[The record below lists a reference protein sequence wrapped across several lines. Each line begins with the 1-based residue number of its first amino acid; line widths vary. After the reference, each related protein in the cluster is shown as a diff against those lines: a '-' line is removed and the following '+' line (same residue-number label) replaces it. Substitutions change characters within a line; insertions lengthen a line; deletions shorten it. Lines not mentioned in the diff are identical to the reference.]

1 MRKPVFILHVHCLP
15 FHQSTETYHPNNT
28 MIQTMSTSAVFR
40 ATDLQLASLLTDM
53 SIVGLVVIALIT
65 IGFIYLLLT
74 CYRKVEKGRALVR
87 TGGSSAKV
95 ILNGGFVVPIIHRAE
110 LIDISVKRIEI
121 DRTGKNGLICLDNMR
136 ADIKVVFFVRINNV
150 EADIIKVADS
160 IGCVR
165 ASSEPEI
172 RNLFD
177 AKFSEALKTV
187 GKRFMFIQLYEDRD
201 KFREAILKV
210 IGTDLN
216 GYVLEDAAIDY
227 LEQTPIEMLDPDN
240 ILDSEGIKKITELTA
255 EQAKLSNKI
264 QRNKEMVIKQ
274 QDVEAREAILELERQ
289 LKETEARQKRE
300 VETVQFRE
308 QAESA
313 KVGEE
318 ERRKSEIARIA
329 ADEEVAIAEENKQRQ
344 VIVALRNKERT
355 DGVELE
361 RVERERMI
369 EQIERERVTQLKQIE
384 SEKAVEQQR
393 KEIQEVIR
401 ERVMVEKLV
410 VEEQQRMKDTEA
422 FATADRAKKV
432 LVTQAEASA
441 QENLIQQIKEAEAH
455 KQAAQFKADEDAY
468 TLTTQAEASRQA
480 AKLGAEEKL
489 ITAEAYQMAA
499 EKEAAGKILLAEA
512 ITKDSAAIGIGEAEV
527 IRAKGAADAES
538 IRVKADAMKLFE
550 EAGQEHE
557 EFKLELDKTKTVE
570 LAQIDVQRQ
579 IAEQQ
584 AIVIGEALKHS
595 KIDIVGGEVEF
606 FDRITRAITTG
617 KVVDRTIGNSQVL
630 GDVKDTFF
638 NGDPEYFKAQAK
650 TWIQDFGV
658 ETEDLKNL
666 TVSALLGKL
675 VGSATGEKR
684 QRLIGILGAAERFG
698 LSDATA
704 ASLLK

>member
-1 MRKPVFILHVHCLP
+1 MSAIASSFQDLP
-15 FHQSTETYHPNNT
+15 P
-28 MIQTMSTSAVFR
+28 
-40 ATDLQLASLLTDM
+40 LASFASDVG
-53 SIVGLVVIALIT
+53 IVGIVVVMLVG

-87 TGGSSAKV
+87 TGGSRAKV

-187 GKRFMFIQLYEDRD
+187 GKRFLFIQLYEDRD

-264 QRNKEMVIKQ
+264 QRDKEKIIKQ

-289 LKETEARQKRE
+289 LKETEARQQRE
-300 VETVQFRE
+300 VETVRARE
-308 QAESA
+308 LAETA
-313 KVGEE
+313 KVSEE
-318 ERRKSEIARIA
+318 ERRKANIARIA
-329 ADEEVAIAEENKQRQ
+329 ADEEIAIADENKQRQ
-344 VIVALRNKERT
+344 VLVAQRNKERT

-393 KEIQEVIR
+393 KEIQDVIR
-401 ERVMVEKLV
+401 ERVMVENLV

-422 FATADRAKKV
+422 FATAERAKKV
-432 LVTQAEASA
+432 SVTNAEAMA

-455 KQAAQFKADEDAY
+455 KQAAQFRADEDAY
-468 TLTTQAEASRQA
+468 TVTTAAEASRQA
-480 AKLGAEEKL
+480 AKLGAEERL
-489 ITAEAYQMAA
+489 IAAEAFQAA
-499 EKEAAGKILLAEA
+499 SEKEAVAKKLLAEA
-512 ITKDSAAIGIGEAEV
+512 TTKESAAVGMGEAEV
-527 IRAKGAADAES
+527 VRAKGSADAEA
-538 IRVKADAMKLFE
+538 IREKADAMKLFE
-550 EAGQEHE
+550 EAGQDHE
-557 EFKLELDKTKTVE
+557 EFKLELEKDKTIE

-595 KIDIVGGEVEF
+595 KIDIVGGETEF

-638 NGDPEYFKAQAK
+638 NGDPEYFKAQVG
-650 TWIQDFGV
+650 TWIQDFGIG
-658 ETEDLKNL
+658 TEDLKNL
-666 TVSALLGKL
+666 SVSALLGKL
-675 VGSATGEKR
+675 VGSADGDKR
-684 QRLIGILGAAERFG
+684 SRLIGMLGAAERFG
-698 LSDATA
+698 LADVKA

>member
-1 MRKPVFILHVHCLP
+1 MNH
-15 FHQSTETYHPNNT
+15 
-28 MIQTMSTSAVFR
+28 TMSLPA
-40 ATDLQLASLLTDM
+40 AIDANLPLPLAFLSEMSLVAAGVIL
-53 SIVGLVVIALIT
+53 LVVI
-65 IGFIYLLLT
+65 GFFYLLLT
-74 CYRKVEKGRALVR
+74 CYRKVEKGSALVR
-87 TGGSSAKV
+87 TGGSAAKV
-95 ILNGGFVVPIIHRAE
+95 ILNGGFVIPIIHRAE
-110 LIDISVKRIEI
+110 LIDISVKRIEV
-121 DRTGKNGLICLDNMR
+121 DRTGKNGLICQDNMR

-187 GKRFMFIQLYEDRD
+187 GKRFLFTALYEDRD
-201 KFREAILKV
+201 KFREAILRV

-227 LEQTPIEMLDPDN
+227 LEQTPLDMLDPEN

-264 QRNKEMVIKQ
+264 LRDKEKVIKQ

-308 QAESA
+308 EAESR

-329 ADEEVAIAEENKQRQ
+329 ADEELAIAEENKQRQ

-369 EQIERERVTQLKQIE
+369 EQIERERITELKKIE
-384 SEKAVEQQR
+384 AEKSIEEQR

-410 VEEQQRMKDTEA
+410 VEEQQKMKDIEA
-422 FATADRAKKV
+422 FATADREKTV
-432 LVTQAEASA
+432 IVTAAEASA
-441 QENLIQQIKEAEAH
+441 QENLIQKIKEAEAH
-455 KQAAQFKADEDAY
+455 KEAAQFKADEDAY
-468 TLTTQAEASRQA
+468 TVTTGAEAARGA
-480 AKLGAEEKL
+480 AKLHAEERL
-489 ITAEAYQMAA
+489 ILAEAFQAA
-499 EKEAAGKILLAEA
+499 SEKEAAGKKMMAEA
-512 ITKDSAAIGIGEAEV
+512 ISKESAAIGMGEAEV
-527 IRAKGAADAES
+527 IRARGAADAEA
-538 IRVKADAMKLFE
+538 IRDKAEAMKLFE
-550 EAGQEHE
+550 EAGQDHE
-557 EFKLELDKTKTVE
+557 EFKLELDKAKVIE

-584 AIVIGEALKHS
+584 AIVIGEALKHA

-617 KVVDRTIGNSQVL
+617 KVVDRTIENSAVL

-650 TWIQDFGV
+650 TWIADFGI

-666 TVSALLGKL
+666 SVSALLGKL

-684 QRLIGILGAAERFG
+684 QKLIGMLGAADRFG
-698 LSDATA
+698 LSDAKA

>member
-1 MRKPVFILHVHCLP
+1 MTPYLSHPLAAITGWSQTANIL
-15 FHQSTETYHPNNT
+15 S
-28 MIQTMSTSAVFR
+28 
-40 ATDLQLASLLTDM
+40 DL
-53 SIVGLVVIALIT
+53 SIIGVVVVALVGL
-65 IGFIYLLLT
+65 GFIYLLLT

-87 TGGSSAKV
+87 TGGSTAKV

-110 LIDISVKRIEI
+110 MIDISVKRIEI
-121 DRTGKNGLICLDNMR
+121 DRTGKNGLICQDNMR

-187 GKRFMFIQLYEDRD
+187 GKRFLFTQLYEDRD

-240 ILDSEGIKKITELTA
+240 ILDSEGIKKITQLTA

-264 QRNKEMVIKQ
+264 QRDKEKTIKQ

-300 VETVQFRE
+300 VETVQSRE
-308 QAESA
+308 EAEAA
-313 KVGEE
+313 KVREE
-318 ERRKSEIARIA
+318 ERRKAEIARIA
-329 ADEEVAIAEENKQRQ
+329 ADEEVAIADQNMQRQ
-344 VIVALRNKERT
+344 VLVAQRNKERT

-384 SEKAVEQQR
+384 AEKAIEQQR

-401 ERVMVEKLV
+401 ERVIVEKSV
-410 VEEQQRMKDTEA
+410 VEEQQKIKDTEA
-422 FATADRAKKV
+422 FATVEREKKV
-432 LVTQAEASA
+432 TVTNAEAVA

-455 KQAAQFKADEDAY
+455 KQAAQFKADEEAY
-468 TLTTQAEASRQA
+468 STTTAAEAARQA
-480 AKLGAEEKL
+480 AKMHAEEKL
-489 ITAEAYQMAA
+489 ILAEAYQAA
-499 EKEAAGKILLAEA
+499 SEKEAAGKMLIAEA
-512 ITKDSAAIGIGEAEV
+512 LTKESAAIGMGEAEV
-527 IRAKGAADAES
+527 MLAKGSADAEA
-538 IRVKADAMKLFE
+538 IRQKADAMKLFE
-550 EAGQEHE
+550 NAGQEHE
-557 EFKLELDKTKTVE
+557 EFKLELEKAKTVE

-595 KIDIVGGEVEF
+595 KIDIVGGETEF

-617 KVVDRTIGNSQVL
+617 KVVDRTVGNSNVL

-638 NGDPEYFKAQAK
+638 NGDPEYFKSQIS
-650 TWIQDFGV
+650 TWIKDFGV
-658 ETEDLKNL
+658 NTDDVKNL
-666 TVSALLGKL
+666 SISAMLGKL
-675 VGSATGEKR
+675 VGLADGEQR
-684 QRLIGILGAAERFG
+684 QRLIGLLGAAERFG
-698 LSDATA
+698 LGDAKA
-704 ASLLK
+704 ASFLK

>member
-1 MRKPVFILHVHCLP
+1 MILNL
-15 FHQSTETYHPNNT
+15 QASILSTGLYPAPAQ
-28 MIQTMSTSAVFR
+28 I
-40 ATDLQLASLLTDM
+40 LTGLG
-53 SIVGLVVIALIT
+53 IVGAVVLGLIAV
-65 IGFIYLLLT
+65 GFLYMLSSF
-74 CYRKVEKGRALVR
+74 YRKVEKGRAIVR
-87 TGGSSAKV
+87 TGGTRAKV
-95 ILNGGFVVPIIHRAE
+95 ILNGGFVVPLVHRAE
-110 LIDISVKRIEI
+110 SIDISVKRIEI
-121 DRTGKNGLICLDNMR
+121 DRTGKNGLICQDNIR

-150 EADIIKVADS
+150 EDDIIKVADS

-187 GKRFMFIQLYEDRD
+187 GKRFLFIQLYEDRD

-240 ILDSEGIKKITELTA
+240 ILDAEGIKKITELTA

-264 QRNKEMVIKQ
+264 QRDKEKTIKQ

-308 QAESA
+308 EAESA

-318 ERRKSEIARIA
+318 ERRKAGMARIG
-329 ADEEVAIAEENKQRQ
+329 ADEELAIADENKQRQ
-344 VIVALRNKERT
+344 VLVALRNKERT
-355 DGVELE
+355 DAVEIE

-384 SEKAVEQQR
+384 SEKAVEIQR

-401 ERVMVEKLV
+401 ERVIVEKSV
-410 VEEQQRMKDTEA
+410 VEEQQKIKDTEA
-422 FATADRAKKV
+422 FSAVEREKR
-432 LVTQAEASA
+432 VTVTNAEAAA

-455 KQAAQFKADEDAY
+455 KQAAQFKADEEAY
-468 TLTTQAEASRQA
+468 TVTTSADASRQA
-480 AKLGAEEKL
+480 AKMHAEEKL
-489 ITAEAYQMAA
+489 ILAEASQAAA
-499 EKEAAGKILLAEA
+499 EKESAGKKILAEG
-512 ITKDSAAIGIGEAEV
+512 ITKESAAVGMGEAEV
-527 IRAKGAADAES
+527 LLAKGSADAEA
-538 IRVKADAMKLFE
+538 IRQKADAMKLFE
-550 EAGQEHE
+550 EAGQGHE
-557 EFKLELDKTKTVE
+557 EFKLNLEKDKIVE

-579 IAEQQ
+579 VAEQQ
-584 AIVIGEALKHS
+584 AIVIGEALRTA
-595 KIDIVGGEVEF
+595 KIDIVGGETEF

-638 NGDPEYFKAQAK
+638 NGDPDYFKSQVA
-650 TWIQDFGV
+650 TWVADFGV
-658 ETEDLKNL
+658 STEDIKNL
-666 TVSALLGKL
+666 SVSAVLGKL
-675 VGSATGEKR
+675 VGVTDGEKR
-684 QRLIGILGAAERFG
+684 QRVIGMLGAAEKFG
-698 LSDATA
+698 LADVK
-704 ASLLK
+704 ASSFLK

>member
-1 MRKPVFILHVHCLP
+1 MNAIP
-15 FHQSTETYHPNNT
+15 
-28 MIQTMSTSAVFR
+28 SAPPSIIPINPP
-40 ATDLQLASLLTDM
+40 LANFLTDVG
-53 SIVGLVVIALIT
+53 IVGIVVVVLIGL
-65 IGFIYLLLT
+65 GFIYLLLT

-87 TGGSSAKV
+87 TGGTRTKV

-121 DRTGKNGLICLDNMR
+121 DRTGKNGLICQDNIR

-160 IGCVR
+160 IGCQR

-187 GKRFMFIQLYEDRD
+187 GKRFLFIQLYEDRD

-227 LEQTPIEMLDPDN
+227 LEQTPVEMLDPDN
-240 ILDSEGIKKITELTA
+240 ILDAEGIKKITMLTA

-264 QRNKEMVIKQ
+264 QRDKEKIIKQ

-289 LKETEARQKRE
+289 LKETEARQQRE
-300 VETVQFRE
+300 VATVQARE
-308 QAESA
+308 EAEAA
-313 KVGEE
+313 KVREE
-318 ERRKSEIARIA
+318 ERRKAEIARIA
-329 ADEEVAIAEENKQRQ
+329 ADEELAVADQNKERQ
-344 VIVALRNKERT
+344 VLVAQRNKERT
-355 DGVELE
+355 DAVELE

-369 EQIERERVTQLKQIE
+369 EQIERERVTDLKKIE
-384 SEKAVEQQR
+384 AEKAVEQQR
-393 KEIQEVIR
+393 KEIQDVIR
-401 ERVMVEKLV
+401 ERVIVEKSV
-410 VEEQQRMKDTEA
+410 VEEQQRIKDTEA
-422 FATADRAKKV
+422 FATVEREKKV
-432 LVTQAEASA
+432 TVTNAEAVA

-455 KQAAQFKADEDAY
+455 KQAAQFRADEEAY
-468 TLTTQAEASRQA
+468 AVTTAAEASRQA
-480 AKLGAEEKL
+480 AKLEAERKL
-489 ITAEAYQMAA
+489 ILAEATQAA
-499 EKEAAGKILLAEA
+499 SEKEATAKKMLAEA
-512 ITKDSAAIGIGEAEV
+512 VTKESAAVGMGEAEV
-527 IRAKGAADAES
+527 LRAKGEADAEA
-538 IRVKADAMKLFE
+538 IRQKADAMKLFE
-550 EAGQEHE
+550 EAGQDHE
-557 EFKLELDKTKTVE
+557 EFKLELEKDKTIE

-595 KIDIVGGEVEF
+595 KIDIVGGETEF

-617 KVVDRTIGNSQVL
+617 KVVDRAVENSQVL

-638 NGDPEYFKAQAK
+638 NGDPDYFKAQIS
-650 TWIQDFGV
+650 TWIQDFGMS
-658 ETEDLKNL
+658 TEDLKNL
-666 TVSALLGKL
+666 SVSALLGQM
-675 VGSATGEKR
+675 VGVAEGEKR
-684 QRLIGILGAAERFG
+684 QRLIGLLGAAERFG
-698 LSDATA
+698 LGNTKA

>member
-1 MRKPVFILHVHCLP
+1 MTPYL
-15 FHQSTETYHPNNT
+15 SASPNIAGLS
-28 MIQTMSTSAVFR
+28 MP
-40 ATDLQLASLLTDM
+40 LASFLGDVG
-53 SIVGLVVIALIT
+53 IVGVVVVALVGL
-65 IGFIYLLLT
+65 GFIYLLLT

-87 TGGSSAKV
+87 TGGSKAKV

-110 LIDISVKRIEI
+110 MIDISVKRIEI
-121 DRTGKNGLICLDNMR
+121 DRTGKNGLICMDNMR

-227 LEQTPIEMLDPDN
+227 LEQTPIDMLDPDN
-240 ILDSEGIKKITELTA
+240 ILDSEGIKKITQLTA

-264 QRNKEMVIKQ
+264 QRDKEKIIKQ

-289 LKETEARQKRE
+289 LKETEARQQRE
-300 VETVQFRE
+300 VETVRSRE
-308 QAESA
+308 QAETA
-313 KVGEE
+313 KVAEE

-329 ADEEVAIAEENKQRQ
+329 ANEEVAIADQNMQRQ
-344 VIVALRNKERT
+344 VLVAQRNKERT

-369 EQIERERVTQLKQIE
+369 EQIERERVTSLKQIE
-384 SEKAVEQQR
+384 AEKAIEQQR

-401 ERVMVEKLV
+401 ERVIVEKSV
-410 VEEQQRMKDTEA
+410 VEEQQKIKDTEA
-422 FATADRAKKV
+422 FATVEREKKV
-432 LVTQAEASA
+432 TVTNAEASA

-455 KQAAQFKADEDAY
+455 KQAAQFKADEEAY
-468 TLTTQAEASRQA
+468 STTTAAEASRQA
-480 AKLGAEEKL
+480 AKMHAEEKL
-489 ITAEAYQMAA
+489 ILAEAYQVAS
-499 EKEAAGKILLAEA
+499 EKEAAGKKLIAEA
-512 ITKDSAAIGIGEAEV
+512 ITKESAAIGMGEAEV
-527 IRAKGAADAES
+527 LLAKGSADAEA
-538 IRVKADAMKLFE
+538 IRQKADAMKLFE
-550 EAGQEHE
+550 AAGQGHE
-557 EFKLELDKTKTVE
+557 EFKLKLDKEKTIE
-570 LAQIDVQRQ
+570 LAEIDVQRQ

-595 KIDIVGGEVEF
+595 KIDIVGGESEF

-617 KVVDRTIGNSQVL
+617 KVVDRTVDNSHVL

-638 NGDPEYFKAQAK
+638 NGDPDYFKAQVG
-650 TWIQDFGV
+650 TWIKDFGV
-658 ETEDLKNL
+658 DTEDVKNL
-666 TVSALLGKL
+666 SISALLGKL
-675 VGSATGEKR
+675 VGSAEGEQR
-684 QRLIGILGAAERFG
+684 QRLIGLLGAAERFG
-698 LSDATA
+698 LSDAKA
-704 ASLLK
+704 GSLLK

>member
-1 MRKPVFILHVHCLP
+1 M
-15 FHQSTETYHPNNT
+15 TPNL
-28 MIQTMSTSAVFR
+28 F
-40 ATDLQLASLLTDM
+40 ASLPPLRGIDLPLAQILTG
-53 SIVGLVVIALIT
+53 IGVVGAAVLGLIGL
-65 IGFIYLLLT
+65 GFIYLLLT
-74 CYRKVEKGRALVR
+74 CYKKVEKGRALVR
-87 TGGSSAKV
+87 TGGKRAKV
-95 ILNGGFVVPIIHRAE
+95 ILNGGFVVPIIHRVDH
-110 LIDISVKRIEI
+110 IDISVKRIEI
-121 DRTGKNGLICLDNMR
+121 DRTAKNGLICQDNMR

-150 EADIIKVADS
+150 EADILKVADS
-160 IGCVR
+160 IGCLR

-187 GKRFMFIQLYEDRD
+187 GKRFMFTQLYEERD

-227 LEQTPIEMLDPDN
+227 LEQTPVELLDPDN
-240 ILDSEGIKKITELTA
+240 ILDAEGIKKITQLTA

-264 QRNKEMVIKQ
+264 QRDKEKIIKQ

-289 LKETEARQKRE
+289 LKETEARQQRE
-300 VETVQFRE
+300 VETVRSRE
-308 QAESA
+308 EAETA

-329 ADEEVAIAEENKQRQ
+329 ADEEIAIADENKQRQ
-344 VIVALRNKERT
+344 VLVAQRNKERT

-384 SEKAVEQQR
+384 AEKAIEVQR

-401 ERVMVEKLV
+401 ERVMVENLV

-422 FATADRAKKV
+422 FATAEREKKV
-432 LVTQAEASA
+432 TVTQAEAAA

-455 KQAAQFKADEDAY
+455 KQAAQFKADEEAY
-468 TLTTQAEASRQA
+468 AVTTHAEASRQA

-489 ITAEAYQMAA
+489 ITAEAYQAA
-499 EKEAAGKILLAEA
+499 SEKEAAGKMLLAEA
-512 ITKDSAAIGIGEAEV
+512 VTKDSAAIGMGEAEV
-527 IRAKGAADAES
+527 IRAKGSADAEA
-538 IRVKADAMKLFE
+538 IREKADAMKLFE
-550 EAGQEHE
+550 EAGQDHE
-557 EFKLELDKTKTVE
+557 EFKLELEKDKTIE

-595 KIDIVGGEVEF
+595 KIDIVGGETEF

-638 NGDPEYFKAQAK
+638 NGDPDYFKAQVG
-650 TWIQDFGV
+650 TWVQDFGV
-658 ETEDLKNL
+658 GTEDLKNL
-666 TVSALLGKL
+666 SVSALLGKL
-675 VGSATGEKR
+675 VGAADGEKR
-684 QRLIGILGAAERFG
+684 QRLIGMLGAAERFG
-698 LSDATA
+698 LADVKA